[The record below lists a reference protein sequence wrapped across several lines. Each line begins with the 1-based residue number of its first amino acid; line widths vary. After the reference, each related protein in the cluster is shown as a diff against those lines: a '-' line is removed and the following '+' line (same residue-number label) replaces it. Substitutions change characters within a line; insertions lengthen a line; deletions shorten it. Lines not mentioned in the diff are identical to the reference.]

1 MGLGCIGVHKHKRVD
16 LIFKKWRITG
26 SCNNSPSLATDNL
39 SKVGSFHPIEIGE
52 KGSSHNHVFK
62 YKVVSTLNRVAL
74 IIRILIDHE

>member
-1 MGLGCIGVHKHKRVD
+1 MLQIVIWVHKQKSKGPKERRS
-16 LIFKKWRITG
+16 LGRKN
-26 SCNNSPSLATDNL
+26 NNSPSLARDNL

-74 IIRILIDHE
+74 IIRILIES